1 MASTTAATMHAA
13 APRQCQLLPH
23 IKESFEHAVQGFWN
37 ALKKQRAAWKPSGG
51 SSCMPSLPF
60 RRNGHFSSLVNKIA
74 TWPRLASR
82 MASRERSSSSPNAQQ
97 PGSSSPAAAVAAC
110 RYSLSFPGPGLPSAS
125 LTVLQS
131 SRTKYSSNIFEYPR
145 QQQTTSSSIED
156 EEKDGQEEE
165 LQAAPGTSTNASENS
180 TPIYIASPDSNAM
193 PWEVLPEMQDYIL
206 KGIMEVQQMTNCC
219 AAPEMSSHGT
229 TASWFESPADFDC
242 EALTMILR
250 NSEADHDGAGDY
262 SSVTTVSE
270 NGTASSSVAASQE
283 LLALENGT
291 ASSSPA
297 SQELLQEPAPAAAVQ
312 EQGATAAAP
321 RFKGIR
327 QKENRW
333 ISEIRPSCSKKTVWL
348 GTYKT
353 QEEAALAYDAGIL
366 YYQKFGIPF
375 NFPDSPKVL
384 PAIDEGPQDVSTK
397 FVKTQARRN
406 AQRAWSSSSGAAQQQ
421 QQQQALLSSASSSLG
436 WSNPCKKRKTN
447 SRCWQWSETPFV
459 FVCFLYKILLPLHGD
474 ASFKLGYFK
483 AA

>member
-1 MASTTAATMHAA
+1 MASTTAATMPAA

-23 IKESFEHAVQGFWN
+23 IKKSFEHAVQGFWN

-51 SSCMPSLPF
+51 SSCIPSLPF

-74 TWPRLASR
+74 TWPRLASH

-131 SRTKYSSNIFEYPR
+131 SRTKYSSNILEYPR

-156 EEKDGQEEE
+156 EEEDGQEEE

-180 TPIYIASPDSNAM
+180 TPIYTASPDTNAIL
-193 PWEVLPEMQDYIL
+193 WEMQDYIL
-206 KGIMEVQQMTNCC
+206 KGIMEVQQLTNGC
-219 AAPEMSSHGT
+219 AAPEMSSHGR
-229 TASWFESPADFDC
+229 TASFDFDFDFDC
-242 EALTMILR
+242 EALTMIPCI
-250 NSEADHDGAGDY
+250 SEAEHDGAGDY

-270 NGTASSSVAASQE
+270 NGTASSSAASQE
-283 LLALENGT
+283 LLTLENGT
-291 ASSSPA
+291 ASSSAA
-297 SQELLQEPAPAAAVQ
+297 SQELLHEPAAAAAVQ

-321 RFKGIR
+321 PTRFKGIR
-327 QKENRW
+327 QKENKW

-353 QEEAALAYDAGIL
+353 QEEAALAYDAGIF

-384 PAIDEGPQDVSTK
+384 PAIKEGPQDVSTK
-397 FVKTQARRN
+397 FVKTEARRN
-406 AQRAWSSSSGAAQQQ
+406 AQRAWSSSPGAAQQQ
-421 QQQQALLSSASSSLG
+421 QQQQALSSSASFSLG

-447 SRCWQWSETPFV
+447 SRCRQ
-459 FVCFLYKILLPLHGD
+459 
-474 ASFKLGYFK
+474 
-483 AA
+483 

>member
-1 MASTTAATMHAA
+1 MASTTAATMRAA
-13 APRQCQLLPH
+13 APRQSQLLPH

-97 PGSSSPAAAVAAC
+97 PGSPSPAAAVAAC

-131 SRTKYSSNIFEYPR
+131 SRTKYSSNIFEHPR
-145 QQQTTSSSIED
+145 QQQTASSSIE
-156 EEKDGQEEE
+156 EEDGQEEE

-180 TPIYIASPDSNAM
+180 TPIYIASPDSNDIF
-193 PWEVLPEMQDYIL
+193 WEVLPEMQDYIL
-206 KGIMEVQQMTNCC
+206 KGIMEVQQITNCC

-229 TASWFESPADFDC
+229 TASWFESLADFDC
-242 EALTMILR
+242 EALTIIR
-250 NSEADHDGAGDY
+250 CNSEAEHDGAGDY

-270 NGTASSSVAASQE
+270 ENGTASSSAASQE

-291 ASSSPA
+291 ASSSAAP
-297 SQELLQEPAPAAAVQ
+297 QELLQEPPPAAAAAVQ

-321 RFKGIR
+321 RTRFKGIR
-327 QKENRW
+327 QKDNKW
-333 ISEIRPSCSKKTVWL
+333 IAEIRPSCSKKTVWL

-353 QEEAALAYDAGIL
+353 QEEAALAYDAGIF
-366 YYQKFGIPF
+366 YYKKFAISY
-375 NFPDSPKVL
+375 NFPDSPNVL
-384 PAIDEGPQDVSTK
+384 PAIKEGPQDVSTK
-397 FVKTQARRN
+397 FVKTQAWRN

-421 QQQQALLSSASSSLG
+421 QALSSSASSSLG

-447 SRCWQWSETPFV
+447 SRCCQ
-459 FVCFLYKILLPLHGD
+459 
-474 ASFKLGYFK
+474 
-483 AA
+483 

>member
-1 MASTTAATMHAA
+1 MASTTAATMPAA

-60 RRNGHFSSLVNKIA
+60 RRNGRFSSLVNKIA
-74 TWPRLASR
+74 TWPRLASH
-82 MASRERSSSSPNAQQ
+82 MASRERSSTSPNAQQ

-131 SRTKYSSNIFEYPR
+131 SRTKYSSNIFKYSR
-145 QQQTTSSSIED
+145 QQQTTSSSSED
-156 EEKDGQEEE
+156 EEEDRQEEE

-193 PWEVLPEMQDYIL
+193 PWEVPPEMQDYIL

-229 TASWFESPADFDC
+229 TESLADFDY
-242 EALTMILR
+242 EALTMILC
-250 NSEADHDGAGDY
+250 NSEAEHDGAGDY
-262 SSVTTVSE
+262 SSITTVSE
-270 NGTASSSVAASQE
+270 NGTASSSAASQE

-291 ASSSPA
+291 ASSSAA
-297 SQELLQEPAPAAAVQ
+297 SQELLQEPAPAAVDQ
-312 EQGATAAAP
+312 EQGGTAATP
-321 RFKGIR
+321 RTRFKGIR

-353 QEEAALAYDAGIL
+353 QEEAALAYDAGIF
-366 YYQKFGIPF
+366 YYQKFAIPF

-384 PAIDEGPQDVSTK
+384 PAIKEGPQDVSTK
-397 FVKTQARRN
+397 FVKTEARRN
-406 AQRAWSSSSGAAQQQ
+406 AERAWSLSSGAAQQQ
-421 QQQQALLSSASSSLG
+421 QQQQQASPSSASSSLG

-447 SRCWQWSETPFV
+447 SRCWQ
-459 FVCFLYKILLPLHGD
+459 
-474 ASFKLGYFK
+474 
-483 AA
+483 

>member
-1 MASTTAATMHAA
+1 MASTTAAAMRAA

-125 LTVLQS
+125 LTVIQS

-156 EEKDGQEEE
+156 EEEDGQEEE

-193 PWEVLPEMQDYIL
+193 LWEVFPEMQDYIL

-229 TASWFESPADFDC
+229 TASWVESLTDFDC
-242 EALTMILR
+242 EALMMIPC
-250 NSEADHDGAGDY
+250 NSEAEHDGAGDY

-270 NGTASSSVAASQE
+270 NGTASSSAASQE
-283 LLALENGT
+283 LLALEIGT
-291 ASSSPA
+291 ASSSAP
-297 SQELLQEPAPAAAVQ
+297 SQELLREPPAAAVQ

-321 RFKGIR
+321 PTRFKGIR
-327 QKENRW
+327 QKENKW

-353 QEEAALAYDAGIL
+353 QEEAALAYDAGIF

-384 PAIDEGPQDVSTK
+384 PPIKEGPQEVNTK
-397 FVKTQARRN
+397 FVKTEARRN

-421 QQQQALLSSASSSLG
+421 QQQQKALSSSASSSLE

-447 SRCWQWSETPFV
+447 SRCWQ
-459 FVCFLYKILLPLHGD
+459 
-474 ASFKLGYFK
+474 
-483 AA
+483 

>member
-1 MASTTAATMHAA
+1 MASTTAATMPAD

-23 IKESFEHAVQGFWN
+23 IKKSFEHAVQGFWN

-51 SSCMPSLPF
+51 SSCIPSLPF

-74 TWPRLASR
+74 TWPRLASH

-131 SRTKYSSNIFEYPR
+131 SRTKYSSNILEYPR

-156 EEKDGQEEE
+156 EEEDGQEEE

-180 TPIYIASPDSNAM
+180 TPIYIASPDTNAIL
-193 PWEVLPEMQDYIL
+193 WEMQDYIL
-206 KGIMEVQQMTNCC
+206 KGIMEVQQLTNGC
-219 AAPEMSSHGT
+219 AAPEMSSHGR
-229 TASWFESPADFDC
+229 TASFDFDFDC
-242 EALTMILR
+242 EAFTMIPC
-250 NSEADHDGAGDY
+250 NSEAEHDGAGDY

-270 NGTASSSVAASQE
+270 NGTASSSAASQE
-283 LLALENGT
+283 LLTLENGT
-291 ASSSPA
+291 ASSSAA
-297 SQELLQEPAPAAAVQ
+297 SQELLHEPAAAAAAVQ

-321 RFKGIR
+321 PTRFKGIR
-327 QKENRW
+327 QKENKW

-353 QEEAALAYDAGIL
+353 QEEAALAYDAGIF

-384 PAIDEGPQDVSTK
+384 PAIKEGPQDVSTK
-397 FVKTQARRN
+397 FVKTEARRN
-406 AQRAWSSSSGAAQQQ
+406 AQRAWSSSPGAAQQQ
-421 QQQQALLSSASSSLG
+421 QQQQALSSSASFSLR

-447 SRCWQWSETPFV
+447 SRCRQ
-459 FVCFLYKILLPLHGD
+459 
-474 ASFKLGYFK
+474 
-483 AA
+483 

>member
-1 MASTTAATMHAA
+1 MASTTAATMPAA

-23 IKESFEHAVQGFWN
+23 IKKSFEHAVQGFWN

-51 SSCMPSLPF
+51 SSCIPSLPF

-74 TWPRLASR
+74 TWPRLASH

-125 LTVLQS
+125 LTVVQS
-131 SRTKYSSNIFEYPR
+131 SRTKYSSNILEYPR

-156 EEKDGQEEE
+156 EEEDGQEDE

-180 TPIYIASPDSNAM
+180 TPIYIASPDTNAIL
-193 PWEVLPEMQDYIL
+193 WEMQDYIL
-206 KGIMEVQQMTNCC
+206 KGIMEVQQLTNGC
-219 AAPEMSSHGT
+219 AAPEMSSHGR
-229 TASWFESPADFDC
+229 TASFDFDC
-242 EALTMILR
+242 GALTMIPC
-250 NSEADHDGAGDY
+250 NSEAEHDGAGDY

-270 NGTASSSVAASQE
+270 NGTASSSAASQE
-283 LLALENGT
+283 LLTLENGT

-297 SQELLQEPAPAAAVQ
+297 SQELLQEPAAAAAAAVQ

-321 RFKGIR
+321 PTRFKGIR
-327 QKENRW
+327 QKENKW

-353 QEEAALAYDAGIL
+353 QEEAALAYDAGIF
-366 YYQKFGIPF
+366 YYQKFGIPY

-384 PAIDEGPQDVSTK
+384 PAIKEGPQDVSTK
-397 FVKTQARRN
+397 FVKTEARRN
-406 AQRAWSSSSGAAQQQ
+406 AQRAWSSSPGAAQQQ
-421 QQQQALLSSASSSLG
+421 QQQQLQALSSSASFSLG

-447 SRCWQWSETPFV
+447 SRCWQ
-459 FVCFLYKILLPLHGD
+459 
-474 ASFKLGYFK
+474 
-483 AA
+483 

>member
-1 MASTTAATMHAA
+1 MASTTAATMPAA

-23 IKESFEHAVQGFWN
+23 IKKSFEHAVQGFRN

-51 SSCMPSLPF
+51 SSCIPSLPF

-74 TWPRLASR
+74 TWPRLASH

-131 SRTKYSSNIFEYPR
+131 SRTKYSSNIFKYSR
-145 QQQTTSSSIED
+145 QQQTTSSSSED
-156 EEKDGQEEE
+156 EEEDGQEEE

-180 TPIYIASPDSNAM
+180 TPIYIASPDSNTM
-193 PWEVLPEMQDYIL
+193 LWEVLPEMQDYIL

-229 TASWFESPADFDC
+229 TASWLESLADFDC
-242 EALTMILR
+242 EALTMIPCI
-250 NSEADHDGAGDY
+250 SEAEHDGAGDY

-270 NGTASSSVAASQE
+270 NGTASSSAASQE

-291 ASSSPA
+291 ASSSAA
-297 SQELLQEPAPAAAVQ
+297 SQELLQEPPAAAAAVQ
-312 EQGATAAAP
+312 EQGTTAAAP
-321 RFKGIR
+321 PTRFKGIR
-327 QKENRW
+327 QKENKW

-353 QEEAALAYDAGIL
+353 QEEAALAYDAGIF
-366 YYQKFGIPF
+366 YYKKFSIPF

-384 PAIDEGPQDVSTK
+384 PAITEGPQDVSTK
-397 FVKTQARRN
+397 FVKTEARRN

-421 QQQQALLSSASSSLG
+421 QQQQQALSSSAFSSLG

-447 SRCWQWSETPFV
+447 SRCWQ
-459 FVCFLYKILLPLHGD
+459 
-474 ASFKLGYFK
+474 
-483 AA
+483 